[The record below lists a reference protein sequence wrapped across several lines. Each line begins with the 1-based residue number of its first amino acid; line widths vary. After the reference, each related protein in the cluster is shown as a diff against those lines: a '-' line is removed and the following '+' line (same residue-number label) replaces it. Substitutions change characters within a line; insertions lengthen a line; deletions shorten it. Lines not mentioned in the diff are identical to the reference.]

1 MYPLDFEEFL
11 QLYNYNDEL
20 RSLLYRSFIEREP
33 VNEVLH
39 GRLMKIFNTYL
50 CVGGMPSAVQK
61 FSEAKDL
68 ESNSRA

>member
-1 MYPLDFEEFL
+1 MYPFDFEEFL
-11 QLYNYNDEL
+11 NYYNDEL

-50 CVGGMPSAVQK
+50 CVGGMPSAVQNLVK
-61 FSEAKDL
+61 QKI
-68 ESNSRA
+68 